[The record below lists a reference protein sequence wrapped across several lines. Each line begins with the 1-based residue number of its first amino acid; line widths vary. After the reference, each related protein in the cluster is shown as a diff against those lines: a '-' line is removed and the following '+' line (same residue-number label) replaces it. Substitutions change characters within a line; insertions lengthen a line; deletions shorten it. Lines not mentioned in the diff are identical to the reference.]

1 MTYELIGEAQAPND
15 TTTSLEVENIP
26 DTYKHLQCIIA
37 GTGYHSS
44 NPTYWTGRFNDKGG
58 GAGEDIY
65 QFGLMIASGTS
76 GAYPWTT
83 GNEGSAD
90 QFYFGYN
97 NGVSPYDVQGITILD
112 VYDYTDTANKKS
124 WTSYGGTIDETS
136 TSSGGDTMV
145 VGAGSFPWTEA
156 ITKISI
162 NMNGNNMQTGCTLRV
177 FGWGA
182 P

>member
-1 MTYELIGEAQAPND
+1 MTYELIGEAQAPNN

-26 DTYKHLQCIIA
+26 STYAHLQCIIA
-37 GTGYHSS
+37 GPGYHSS
-44 NPTYWTGRFNDKGG
+44 NPTYWLGRFNDKGG
-58 GAGEDIY
+58 GVGE
-65 QFGLMIASGTS
+65 GLYEWGIMLASGTS

-90 QFYFGYN
+90 SFYFGYN

-112 VYDYTDTANKKS
+112 VYGYADTTRKKQ
-124 WTSYGGTIDETS
+124 WTSYGGIIDETS
-136 TSSGGDTMV
+136 TSSGGDAMV
-145 VGAGSFPWTEA
+145 IATGSFPWTEA

-177 FGWGA
+177 FGWGE

>member
-1 MTYELIGEAQAPND
+1 MTYELIGEAKAPTD
-15 TTTSLEVENIP
+15 TTTSIAVENIP
-26 DTYKHLQCIIA
+26 ATYAHLQCIIA
-37 GTGYHSS
+37 GPGNHSN
-44 NPTYWTGRFNDKGG
+44 NPNYWTGRFNDKGG
-58 GAGEDIY
+58 GTGEALY
-65 QFGLMIASGTS
+65 EFGIMIANGTA

-112 VYDYTDTANKKS
+112 IYGYADTTRKKQ

-136 TSSGGDTMV
+136 TSSGGDTML
-145 VGAGSFPWTEA
+145 VGTGSFPWTEA
-156 ITKISI
+156 INKISI
-162 NMNGNNMQTGCTLRV
+162 NMAGNNMKAGCTLRV
-177 FGWGA
+177 FGWGE